1 MPTIREVAKR
11 AGASPPGTVSRYL
24 NGHQLKAGNQARE
37 IFVRKLENL
46 IDRRVDGLV
55 LVEPL
60 EDDRARR
67 LIEQSGIPTR
77 SFQK

>member
-11 AGASPPGTVSRYL
+11 AGVSPGTVSRYL
-24 NGHQLKAGNQARE
+24 NGHRIKAGNQACE

-46 IDRRVDGLV
+46 IDRRVDGLM

-77 SFQK
+77 SFPK